1 MQPSDRLILLAGL
14 LMLVSVITT
23 RLSRRIGMPILLV
36 FLGFGMLAGE
46 DGPGGLAWSDVPTS
60 HFIGSLALA
69 VILFDGGMRTQLKSF
84 RVGLRPALG
93 LATLGVLF
101 SAAITG
107 LFAAWALGF
116 DYVEG
121 LLIGAIVGSTDA
133 SAVFGVL
140 HAHGLRLKERVGAT
154 LEIESGLNDP
164 MAIFLTVA
172 VLEWLLA
179 GRPALDAAPLL
190 LFAQQMGV
198 GAVLGLAGGYLVWL
212 LLDRLDLGAVFTPLF
227 AFAAGLALYGT
238 TAFFGG
244 SGFLAV
250 YLGGLVIGNRPSVG
264 LSLVLRLH
272 EGLAWLAQ
280 IAMFL
285 ILGLLVTP
293 SQIVPVAWPALLVG
307 LGLMFAARPLAVWL
321 CLLPF
326 RFSPGERL
334 FIAWVGLRG
343 AVPIVLAM
351 FPLLADLPHAGTMFN
366 VAFVVV
372 LLSLSVQGW
381 TVAPLARRL
390 GLELPPAVT
399 PQRHVVSELP
409 GTPGAVFASYVVAVN
424 APVAGGVLGTLGLP
438 PASRPV
444 AVARGGRL
452 LAEPASVR
460 LVAGDAVHLLA
471 PPGDLE
477 VLDRQFGGRPQ
488 RPGPAE
494 RAFFGEWVLN
504 GDANLEALA
513 GLYGLQLAADE
524 RTLTVGAL
532 LTRAFRKPVVG
543 DRLRRGRLEIVVREL
558 DGDRVLHVGLKLHRN
573 AETVTG

>member
-14 LMLVSVITT
+14 LMLASVITT

-46 DGPGGLAWSDVPTS
+46 DGPGGLPWNDVPTS

-69 VILFDGGMRTQLKSF
+69 VILFDGGMRTPLKSF

-93 LATLGVLF
+93 LATIGVLA
-101 SAAITG
+101 SAAVTG
-107 LFAAWALGF
+107 LFAAWALHL
-116 DYVEG
+116 DYAEG

-179 GRPALDAAPLL
+179 GRPPPDAAPLV
-190 LFAQQMGV
+190 LFVQQMGV

-227 AFAAGLALYGT
+227 AFASGLALYGT
-238 TAFFGG
+238 TAYCGG

-250 YLGGLVIGNRPSVG
+250 YLGGLVIGNRPSTG
-264 LSLVLRLH
+264 LRLVLRLH

-293 SQIVPVAWPALLVG
+293 TRIVPVAWPALAVG
-307 LGLMFAARPLAVWL
+307 LGLMFVARPLAVWL

-326 RFSPGERL
+326 RFEPGERL

-351 FPLLADLPHAGTMFN
+351 FPLLAGLPHADTMFN

-372 LLSLSVQGW
+372 LLSLAIQGW

-399 PQRHVVSELP
+399 PQRRVVPELP
-409 GTPGAVFASYVVAVN
+409 GTPGAGFVSYAVAAN
-424 APVAGGVLGTLGLP
+424 APVLGSLLGALGLP
-438 PASRPV
+438 PGCRPV

-452 LAEPASVR
+452 LADPPAVR
-460 LVAGDAVHLLA
+460 LVAGDVVHLLA
-471 PPGDLE
+471 PLAELDG
-477 VLDRQFGGRPQ
+477 LDRQFGGTPE

-494 RAFFGEWVLN
+494 RAYFGEWVLN
-504 GDANLEALA
+504 GDAGLDALA
-513 GLYGLQLAADE
+513 SLYGLTLGAEE
-524 RTLTVGAL
+524 RALTVGAL
-532 LTRAFRKPVVG
+532 LTRTFRRPVVG
-543 DRLRRGRLEIVVREL
+543 DRLRRGRLEMVVREL
-558 DGDRVLHVGLKLHRN
+558 DGDRVIRVGLKLHGDGE
-573 AETVTG
+573 A